1 MSKGSK
7 KEEVK
12 KITIAKKP
20 STVGDTVTSK
30 TTGNIK
36 PTLPSKRKFSESSG
50 SSYKRVG
57 ESRMKYTEEPSAE
70 PIDEN
75 DDESKSQVSG
85 KKRSLKALG
94 KNLKPFHE

>member
-30 TTGNIK
+30 TTGNSK
-36 PTLPSKRKFSESSG
+36 PTLPNKRKHSESSG

-57 ESRMKYTEEPSAE
+57 ESRMKHTEESSAE
-70 PIDEN
+70 PIDE
-75 DDESKSQVSG
+75 DDEESKSQAG
-85 KKRSLKALG
+85 AKKRNQKVAAKKIITS
-94 KNLKPFHE
+94 

>member
-30 TTGNIK
+30 TTGNNK
-36 PTLPSKRKFSESSG
+36 PTVPSKRKHSESSG
-50 SSYKRVG
+50 SSYKKVG
-57 ESRMKYTEEPSAE
+57 ESRMKYTEESSAE
-70 PIDEN
+70 PIDE
-75 DDESKSQVSG
+75 DDEERKSQVSS
-85 KKRSLKALG
+85 KKRT
-94 KNLKPFHE
+94 